1 MRIILLGVGM
11 IKRDVAGFVLD
22 NASWFPVVSVT
33 GPRQSGKSTF
43 VRSLFSD
50 YAYVN
55 LEDRPTYERVMAGP
69 SDFIH
74 ERPPR
79 MIIDEAQRVPELFN
93 AIQVVSDERGTVGQY
108 ILSGSQNYLLLRR
121 ITQSLAGRIGLV
133 RLMPLSYREVAL
145 APNEVTPDG
154 FMLRG
159 GYPRLYDVDIV

>member
-1 MRIILLGVGM
+1 M

-33 GPRQSGKSTF
+33 GPRQSGKSTL

-69 SDFIH
+69 FDFIH

-79 MIIDEAQRVPELFN
+79 MIINEAQRVPELFN
-93 AIQVVSDERGTVGQY
+93 
-108 ILSGSQNYLLLRR
+108 
-121 ITQSLAGRIGLV
+121 
-133 RLMPLSYREVAL
+133 
-145 APNEVTPDG
+145 
-154 FMLRG
+154 
-159 GYPRLYDVDIV
+159 

>member
-1 MRIILLGVGM
+1 MRIIPLGVGM

-33 GPRQSGKSTF
+33 GPRQSGKSTL

-79 MIIDEAQRVPELFN
+79 RYDPNTVNRQGPASRKFFVNLRWQIRTCVP
-93 AIQVVSDERGTVGQY
+93 GTAT
-108 ILSGSQNYLLLRR
+108 RP
-121 ITQSLAGRIGLV
+121 TC
-133 RLMPLSYREVAL
+133 
-145 APNEVTPDG
+145 
-154 FMLRG
+154 
-159 GYPRLYDVDIV
+159 

>member
-1 MRIILLGVGM
+1 M

-33 GPRQSGKSTF
+33 GPRQSGKSTL

-69 SDFIH
+69 SDFIC

-79 MIIDEAQRVPELFN
+79 MIINEAH
-93 AIQVVSDERGTVGQY
+93 AC
-108 ILSGSQNYLLLRR
+108 
-121 ITQSLAGRIGLV
+121 QSSS
-133 RLMPLSYREVAL
+133 MPYRWFPTSVA
-145 APNEVTPDG
+145 
-154 FMLRG
+154 R
-159 GYPRLYDVDIV
+159 